1 MLVEA
6 RKWLACVH
14 LQGQAVVGE
23 RGEFS
28 GVAAEPL
35 DLVQGIDDTAARG
48 AGHALA
54 RRTSTSSGWAL
65 RGCGCWSPR

>member
-6 RKWLACVH
+6 RKRPACVH

-23 RGEFS
+23 RGEFG

-35 DLVQGIDDTAARG
+35 HLVQGIDDTAARG
-48 AGHALA
+48 AGLALA
-54 RRTSTSSGWAL
+54 LRTSTSSSWAL
-65 RGCGCWSPR
+65 RGCGC